1 MFNLN
6 PKKKLNCIFNVCVVL
21 VEGKECGTEFIHN
34 RSTSHMN
41 DHLFIIHEKE
51 EFRPKRIHVKP
62 DEREINELMAKFI
75 VNSNSAFRIVEDKY
89 LKVIITF

>member
-41 DHLFIIHEKE
+41 DHLLIIHEKE

-89 LKVIITF
+89 LKVIIIF

>member
-6 PKKKLNCIFNVCVVL
+6 PKTKLNCIFNVCVVL

-51 EFRPKRIHVKP
+51 EFRPKRIH
-62 DEREINELMAKFI
+62 ELMAKFI

-89 LKVIITF
+89 LKVIIIF